1 MIAVPFA
8 ILVVLIVIGMP
19 IGFALL
25 VAAVA
30 TLYTLGLAPI
40 TFIPDVL
47 EDSVQHFTLL
57 AIPFFLL
64 AAELLTAGGL
74 IDRIFDLARALVGR
88 PWNAVLLIAFV
99 VAMFWHATLG
109 LQVVIEDYVH
119 TRWKEVSLLVLVKF
133 LAVLGA
139 LASVLAVL
147 RIALGA

>member
-1 MIAVPFA
+1 MSAKDLRHPIKRARGLGSAQSGVGHWWMQRVTA
-8 ILVVLIVIGMP
+8 SALVVLGVWFLVTILRLAHAD
-19 IGFALL
+19 FATAHAL
-25 VAAVA
+25 VA
-30 TLYTLGLAPI
+30 
-40 TFIPDVL
+40 
-47 EDSVQHFTLL
+47 
-57 AIPFFLL
+57 
-64 AAELLTAGGL
+64 
-74 IDRIFDLARALVGR
+74 R

-99 VAMFWHATLG
+99 IAMFWHAVLG